1 MRVFGW
7 TVAIVVG
14 GYGTYV
20 FLKSVPDLIR
30 YARLSSM

>member
-7 TVAIVVG
+7 MVTVVVG
-14 GYGTYV
+14 GYATYV
-20 FLKSVPDLIR
+20 FLKSVPDLVR